1 MKVTKQNK
9 KQGKTEYS
17 VKRRQTTRES
27 GYHSHKNATGGKYK
41 KSEAT
46 IYKDDLEIV
55 FHFPKLIIQNKSSFK
70 GFGFYFRSKGP
81 VTLNST
87 SNNFSK
93 RFYKTYEYPNWS
105 KCGNIW
111 NSSECD
117 EEYIKIS
124 IKSAETEIEIYDPK
138 CGYVTHKVFED
149 SKEAILKRL
158 WEKAPEALFIEDS
171 HNGGIEIK
179 PNQISNKQ
187 SNITLKECNR
197 CARFLPVNFDNER
210 STLSFSNHCVAK
222 RPCKHKGFG
231 ILQNAETDEI
241 KKLEFGFQ
249 LECRFCKS
257 FFVNRPL
264 NPKRTS
270 SQMKEDGQR
279 RRAFEFLIAELQ
291 NKSSQQS
298 FRIETGKEL
307 TEYIFK
313 KFNGSCFKCK
323 KKFSQSN
330 EMNIDHT
337 RPLALL
343 WPLDGSAT
351 ALCRSCNSKKR
362 DRYPKDFYS
371 KNELQSLADITGIDI
386 VDLLNPLPNIKIL
399 NEIIRRI
406 DWFYDEFLNNHKLK
420 EIKDGKTS
428 ASLICKSLDRVVS
441 YLPKNI
447 QLEMGISFLNEYKKR
462 LS

>member
-9 KQGKTEYS
+9 EPGKTNYS
-17 VKRRQTTRES
+17 VKRRQTTRVS
-27 GYHSHKNATGGKYK
+27 GYHSDKNATGGKYK
-41 KSEAT
+41 ILSSASYT
-46 IYKDDLEIV
+46 GDLEII
-55 FHFPKLIIQNKSSFK
+55 FNFPKLDNQNKPSYK
-70 GFGFYFRSKGP
+70 GFGFYFRCKSP
-81 VTLNST
+81 LILSST
-87 SNNFSK
+87 SNNFSE
-93 RFYKTYEYPNWS
+93 RFYKIYEYPNWS

-111 NSSECD
+111 DADECD
-117 EEYIKIS
+117 EEFIKIS
-124 IKSAETEIEIYDPK
+124 IQSSETDIEIFDPK
-138 CGYVTHKVFED
+138 CGYVTHQVFED

-158 WEKAPEALFIEDS
+158 WEKAPEGLFIQNS
-171 HNGGIEIK
+171 HKGDIEIK
-179 PNQISNKQ
+179 PNQPSNKK

-210 STLSFSNHCVAK
+210 NTLSFSNHCIAK
-222 RPCKHKGFG
+222 SPCKHTGFG
-231 ILQNAETDEI
+231 ILQNAETGET
-241 KKLEFGFQ
+241 KKLEYGFQ

-257 FFVNRPL
+257 FFVNGPL

-313 KFNGSCFKCK
+313 KFNSSCFKCK
-323 KKFSQSN
+323 KEFSQSN

-343 WPLDGSAT
+343 WPLDDSAT

-371 KNELQSLADITGIDI
+371 NNELESLAEITGIEI
-386 VDLLNPLPNIKIL
+386 SDLLNPLPNIKIL
-399 NEIIRRI
+399 NEIINRI
-406 DWFYDEFLNNHKLK
+406 DWFYDEFLNNNKLK

-441 YLPKNI
+441 HLPKHV
-447 QLEMGISFLNEYKKR
+447 QLQMGINFLNEYKKR
-462 LS
+462 VS